1 MAAAKDKP
9 RKQLWTPA
17 GRISFPFIAMPDT
30 GREYSDN
37 KYKTDLLIRKEA
49 FKEHGKALTDAV
61 IEVGKAYF
69 GDKFTL
75 KGKWKTPFKDTDTDD
90 KVVNEAMKNCIL
102 VRAKASK
109 QPLIIGPRKNSDGK
123 FPELSPEEVQALK
136 GGDWCVL
143 NVTVFPYDQSGGG
156 IALGLNVVQFWK
168 TDTGF
173 GQGRSKVLDSA
184 EELDSPLDTPT
195 APVDNDSI
203 V

>member
-17 GRISFPFIAMPDT
+17 GRISFPFIAAPDT

-90 KVVNEAMKNCIL
+90 KIVNEAMKNCIL

-109 QPLIIGPRKNSDGK
+109 QPDVIGPRKNSDGK
-123 FPELSPEEVQALK
+123 FPILSPEEIQALK

-156 IALGLNVVQFWK
+156 IALGLNAVQFWK